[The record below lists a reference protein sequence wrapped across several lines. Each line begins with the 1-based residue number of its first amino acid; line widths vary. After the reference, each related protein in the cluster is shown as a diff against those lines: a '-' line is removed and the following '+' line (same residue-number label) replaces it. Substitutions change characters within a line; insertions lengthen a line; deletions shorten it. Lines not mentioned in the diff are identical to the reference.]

1 MTTTNRRAFLKTAGI
16 AAGAATFAA
25 SPALAAAGE
34 PVAVETAPSGPIPGE
49 PIVAVI
55 RGAGSGQV
63 TVFSGKTAKTYSD
76 RALANRLL
84 RAARRNHSH
93 EQGVM

>member
-16 AAGAATFAA
+16 AAGAASLAA

-34 PVAVETAPSGPIPGE
+34 PAAVETAPSGPIPGE

-55 RGAGSGQV
+55 RDAGSGQV

-76 RALANRLL
+76 RALAKRLV
-84 RAARRNHSH
+84 RAASQNHSS
-93 EQGVM
+93 ETGVM